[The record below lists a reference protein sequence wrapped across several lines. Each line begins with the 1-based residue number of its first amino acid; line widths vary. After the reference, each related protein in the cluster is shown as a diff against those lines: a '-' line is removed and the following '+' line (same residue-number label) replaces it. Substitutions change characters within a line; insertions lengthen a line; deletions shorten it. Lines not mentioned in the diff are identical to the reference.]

1 MGQAQNWAVNINTNI
16 PASFSYGVG
25 SVDVAGYLNGI
36 LFPAGIG
43 NLPIAPNIKSYTW
56 DAYLTAVLQAPLLAK
71 GCKSAI
77 FNNSKWINKDGK
89 CTLSS
94 VLTTDS
100 DPISAGDIVVIIVG
114 AGLVITA
121 ALLVVLGWTGW
132 GIILIVAIGGVAIA
146 GATVDILG
154 SSAGNVAVTAILVVG
169 GLIGGALLLS
179 YLSSRKKGKSREVR
193 RRT

>member
-25 SVDVAGYLNGI
+25 NVDVAGYLNGI
-36 LFPAGIG
+36 LLPAGIG
-43 NLPIAPNIKSYTW
+43 NLPIDTNIKSYTW
-56 DAYLTAVLQAPLLAK
+56 DTYLTAVLQAPLLAK

-77 FNNSKWINKDGK
+77 FTNAKWINKDGK

-100 DPISAGDIVVIIVG
+100 DPISAGDIVVIIIG
-114 AGLVITA
+114 AGLVITG

-132 GIILIVAIGGVAIA
+132 GVILIIAIGGVAIA

-154 SSAGNVAVTAILVVG
+154 SSAGNIAVTAILVVG

-179 YLSSRKKGKSREVR
+179 YLSSRKKRSRGVR